1 MKNLIFAL
9 ACLTSYSVG
18 AHSLK
23 AHAGGPLEI
32 IEIGHPTLR
41 MDAKEVTAEEIQTE
55 TFQTF
60 VDDMIETMKNS
71 GGVGLAA
78 PQVNVSKRMFVM
90 KSGFTVP
97 LTVVINPTVKYLDR
111 YGKKNSTEGCL
122 SIPGRRVKVKRFKRI
137 HMDYLDRHGESVS
150 EEAKGFKAIIAQHE
164 YDHLNGVLI
173 VDFLDPFTKFVEPE
187 DYVTVP
193 LM

>member
-1 MKNLIFAL
+1 MKTLLLSLMMTISL
-9 ACLTSYSVG
+9 A
-18 AHSLK
+18 AHS
-23 AHAGGPLEI
+23 HSVRGYAGGPLEI
-32 IEIGHPTLR
+32 IELGHPTLR
-41 MDAKEVTAEEIQTE
+41 LTATDVTADEIQSE

-60 VDDMIETMKNS
+60 IDDMISTMKAS

-90 KSGFTVP
+90 KSGFSVP
-97 LTVVINPTVKYLDR
+97 LTVVINPKVKYLSN

-122 SIPGRRVKVKRFKRI
+122 SIPGKRVRVKRFKRI
-137 HMDYLDRHGESVS
+137 HLDYLNRDGEEIS

-164 YDHLNGVLI
+164 FDHLNGVLI
-173 VDFLDPFTKFVEPE
+173 VDFLDPFADFVDPE
-187 DYVTVP
+187 DYVSVP